1 MKKCLI
7 FGLSITGVSAV
18 KALSKPGWDLTVL
31 DSRTELE
38 LEKTIEGLKIYE
50 DVKYH
55 LGENDIDLEGFDLI
69 LKSPGIKPS
78 LPLFL
83 KAKKLGIEVV
93 SDLEL
98 AYRITNTKHIIAVTG
113 TNGKTT
119 VVSLIAE
126 IIKAAGRSTYLVGN
140 IGVGMLDL
148 ISESKEDDYFVIE
161 TSSFQLEHTSTF
173 KPEASLITNITPD
186 HIDWH
191 GSFDAYANAKK
202 KIFKNQ
208 SEGDITIINIDDP
221 YLSNVTIDNGSRLVS
236 TSKEKI
242 DSDSAYANNGKIF
255 ISDSGKII
263 EIMDI
268 SEIRLLGSHNLE
280 NVLSAIA
287 LTYFIGINPS
297 IIRKTVSNF
306 KAVEHRIEF
315 VRDIGGVKFYND
327 SKGTNPESTM
337 KAIEAVEAPIVLIAG
352 GYDKEANFDEL
363 SEYYHKK
370 VYLLILMGATR
381 DKMRASALRSSFTN
395 IELVDNMEEA
405 VKLAYNS
412 SEPGTNVLLSPA
424 CASWG
429 MYKNFEE
436 RGRDFKAIVGHLK
449 ERV

>member
-18 KALSKPGWDLTVL
+18 KALSRLGWDLTIL
-31 DSRTELE
+31 DSRTEQE
-38 LEKTIEGLKIYE
+38 LEKTIEGLKAYE
-50 DVKYH
+50 NLKYH
-55 LGENDIDLEGFDLI
+55 LGENDIDLEGFDLL

-78 LPLFL
+78 LAIFD
-83 KAKKLGIEVV
+83 KAKELGIEVV

-98 AYRITNTKHIIAVTG
+98 AYRISNTKHIIAVSG

-126 IIKAAGRSTYLVGN
+126 ILKTAGKKTQLVGN
-140 IGVGMLDL
+140 IGVGMLDY
-148 ISESKEDDYFVIE
+148 IFESKEDDYFVIE

-191 GSFDAYANAKK
+191 GSFEAYANAKR
-202 KIFKNQ
+202 KILNNQ
-208 SEGDITIINIDDP
+208 GEGDITVINIDDQ
-221 YLSNVTIDNGSRLVS
+221 YLSQMEINNGARLIK

-242 DSDSAYANNGKIF
+242 NSDGAFVQNGKIF
-255 ISDSGKII
+255 VSNNGHNI
-263 EIMDI
+263 EIMDVSDI
-268 SEIRLLGSHNLE
+268 KLLGSHNLE
-280 NVLSAIA
+280 NVLSAVA
-287 LTYFIGINPS
+287 LTYFIGIEPEK
-297 IIRKTVSNF
+297 IKVAVSNF
-306 KAVEHRIEF
+306 KGVEHRIEF

-327 SKGTNPESTM
+327 SKGTNPESTI
-337 KAIEAVEAPIVLIAG
+337 KAIEAVEAPIILIGG

-363 SEYYHKK
+363 SEHYHKK

-405 VKLAYNS
+405 VKLAFYS
-412 SEPGTNVLLSPA
+412 SESGTNVLLSPA

-429 MYKNFEE
+429 MYNNFEE

-449 ERV
+449 ERI